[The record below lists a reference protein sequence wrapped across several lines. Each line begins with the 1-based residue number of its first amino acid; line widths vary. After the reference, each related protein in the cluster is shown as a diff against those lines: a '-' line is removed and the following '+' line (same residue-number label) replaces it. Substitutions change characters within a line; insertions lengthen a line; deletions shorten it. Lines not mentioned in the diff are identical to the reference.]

1 MSWTAPVPP
10 WREEEIAVNDPNFER
25 FLAKLYTDDAFRA
38 RFLRD
43 PAETAASQR
52 LTAEQTEALARIDKV
67 GLAFAARSFAAKRR
81 SKATTVP

>member
-1 MSWTAPVPP
+1 M
-10 WREEEIAVNDPNFER
+10 NDPNFEH

-43 PAETAASQR
+43 PEETAASQK
-52 LTAEQTEALARIDKV
+52 LTKEQTEALAKIDQI

-81 SKATTVP
+81 SKAAVKPTQAP

>member
-1 MSWTAPVPP
+1 M
-10 WREEEIAVNDPNFER
+10 NDPNFER

-43 PAETAASQR
+43 PGGTAAAR
-52 LTAEQTEALARIDKV
+52 KLTAEQTEALVKIDKI

-81 SKATTVP
+81 SRRDR

>member
-1 MSWTAPVPP
+1 
-10 WREEEIAVNDPNFER
+10 VNDPNFER

-43 PAETAASQR
+43 PAEAVAAQK
-52 LTAEQTEALARIDKV
+52 LTAEQAKAVATIDTI

-81 SKATTVP
+81 SKASSERR